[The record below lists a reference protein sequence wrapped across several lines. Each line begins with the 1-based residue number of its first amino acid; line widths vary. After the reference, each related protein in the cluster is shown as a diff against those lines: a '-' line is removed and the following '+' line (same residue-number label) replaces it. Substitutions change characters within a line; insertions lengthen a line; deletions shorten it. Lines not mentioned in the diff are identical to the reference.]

1 MDETYFDEGPAGN
14 FETTTLEISKHPEG
28 NEQNQSTSEINED
41 INTARR
47 NLENQGNTF
56 NQIPITKDVSNIPFK
71 HIDIHSFF
79 SDRNE
84 VVEKALKDC
93 QDSLIN
99 EEEKDLAGSW
109 LLTEISLW
117 DIEKERLV
125 LLTKKAIYSIKYD
138 FISLK
143 ILEYNRI
150 PLSQIDTLV
159 SGELIYPPASLAPR
173 LSGLAEGVS
182 SIFHC
187 AVRQEWSTLT
197 SCAGLAQ
204 FESRKRS
211 MYGVRLLWNKG
222 DPLPLTKKWNPFAK
236 NIPWLTYSSHPLFWY
251 KGSEAEKA
259 KFDVEGLHSTIL
271 TLLPVESR
279 VKTGSIVIE
288 NYFGLGALVHNR
300 NGLGFFKIRGKV
312 SF

>member
-159 SGELIYPPASLAPR
+159 SGELIYPPASLAP
-173 LSGLAEGVS
+173 
-182 SIFHC
+182 
-187 AVRQEWSTLT
+187 
-197 SCAGLAQ
+197 
-204 FESRKRS
+204 KRS

>member
-28 NEQNQSTSEINED
+28 NEQNHSSLETNED

-47 NLENQGNTF
+47 NLENQGNSY
-56 NQIPITKDVSNIPFK
+56 NQVPIIKDVSNIPFK

-125 LLTKKAIYSIKYD
+125 LLTKKAIYSVKYD

-159 SGELIYPPASLAPR
+159 SGELIYPPTSLAPN
-173 LSGLAEGVS
+173 
-182 SIFHC
+182 
-187 AVRQEWSTLT
+187 
-197 SCAGLAQ
+197 
-204 FESRKRS
+204 RS
-211 MYGVRLLWNKG
+211 MYGVRLMWNKG

-271 TLLPVESR
+271 SLLPVEAK
-279 VKTGSIVIE
+279 VKTGSIIIE